1 MILLNKKIMKD
12 YETARGDDESFF
24 QRLFKCCSD
33 SERNDLEI
41 NTEEDTDRVISLK
54 KSKMVFESENSLF
67 PNNLILPEEKNL
79 VKFTKEGLIEYIT
92 NLQNLVF
99 PVIHEEDNIKISKR
113 NYSDLNDHLPIFR
126 CELTKHK
133 LYFTDVPTIEQMVEA
148 IRNPEQRRKWDK
160 NLKEYKIVEKLKKE
174 SEVIRS
180 VTNKQLSVIAEKEF
194 YEKRVGI
201 YENNVY
207 YLFSSS
213 VPANEYPNYT
223 SFDRATNYISVM
235 VIKEDDDNFYFD
247 CINQIDAKINIPQE
261 FIESN
266 LLNKVNTF
274 FDKYFEFLNILKQ

>member
-12 YETARGDDESFF
+12 YETARGDDESFL

-126 CELTKHK
+126 CEITKHK
-133 LYFTDVPTIEQMVEA
+133 LYFTDVPTIEHMVDA
-148 IRNPEQRRKWDK
+148 IRNPDQRRKWDK
-160 NLKEYKIVEKLKKE
+160 NLKEYKIVEKLKKD
-174 SEVIRS
+174 SEVIRI

-213 VPANEYPNYT
+213 VPENEYPNYT
-223 SFDRATNYISVM
+223 SFERAKNLISVM

-274 FDKYFEFLNILKQ
+274 FDKYFEFLNILNQ

>member
-1 MILLNKKIMKD
+1 MKD
-12 YETARGDDESFF
+12 YETARGDDESFL

-126 CELTKHK
+126 CEITKHK
-133 LYFTDVPTIEQMVEA
+133 LYFTDVPTIEHMVDA
-148 IRNPEQRRKWDK
+148 IRNPEKRRKWDK
-160 NLKEYKIVEKLKKE
+160 NLKEYKIVEKLKKD
-174 SEVIRS
+174 SEVIRI

-213 VPANEYPNYT
+213 VPENEYPNYT

>member
-1 MILLNKKIMKD
+1 MKD
-12 YETARGDDESFF
+12 YETTHGDEESFL
-24 QRLFKCCSD
+24 QKIFKCCLD
-33 SERNDLEI
+33 TQRNELEI
-41 NTEEDTDRVISLK
+41 YTEEDTDRVISLK
-54 KSKMVFESENSLF
+54 KSKMVFESEDALF

-92 NLQNLVF
+92 NMQNLVF

-160 NLKEYKIVEKLKKE
+160 NLKEYKIVEKLKKD
-174 SEVIRS
+174 SEVIRT
-180 VTNKQLSVIAEKEF
+180 VTNKQLSVIAEKEL

-213 VPANEYPNYT
+213 VPENEYPNYT